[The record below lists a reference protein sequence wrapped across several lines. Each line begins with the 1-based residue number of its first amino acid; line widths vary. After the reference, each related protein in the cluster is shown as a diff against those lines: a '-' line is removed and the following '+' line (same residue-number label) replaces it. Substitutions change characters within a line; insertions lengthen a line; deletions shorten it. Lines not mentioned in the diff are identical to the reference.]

1 MANTP
6 PIFYSFRRCPYAMR
20 ARLALAS
27 SGVKVQLREI
37 VLRDKPAHMLQASPK
52 GTVPVLVL
60 ANGSVLDESLDIMRW
75 ALAQSDP
82 EGWWPNNEA
91 ARDEINHLIAQND
104 GPFKNALDRY
114 KYPNRYEG
122 ESNEKNDWRTK
133 GAAFLSDLNAR
144 LAKSKWLIGEDPSL
158 ADYAIAPFVRQYANV
173 DKNWFAARDWV
184 HLQQWLSAILEAP
197 RFAVIMEK
205 FTVWKDT
212 GQSHIFPPD

>member
-27 SGVKVQLREI
+27 SRVKVQLREI

-91 ARDEINHLIAQND
+91 AHDEINHLIAQND
-104 GPFKNALDRY
+104 GPFKKALDRY

-122 ESNEKNDWRTK
+122 ESNEKNDWRTE

-144 LAKSKWLIGEDPSL
+144 LIKSKWLIGEDPSL

-184 HLQQWLSAILEAP
+184 HLQRWLSAILEAP